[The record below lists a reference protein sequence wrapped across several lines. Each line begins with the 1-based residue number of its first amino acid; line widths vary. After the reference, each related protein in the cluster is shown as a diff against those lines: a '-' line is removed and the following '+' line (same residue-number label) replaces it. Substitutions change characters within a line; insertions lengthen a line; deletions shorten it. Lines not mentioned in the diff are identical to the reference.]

1 MTGNKV
7 YIGNLYLR
15 ASKNQIRD
23 LLVRFG
29 NVKNVEYVEGSGYAY
44 VEMETEE
51 EAERA
56 RIALDGTE
64 FLERVIKVK

>member
-7 YIGNLYLR
+7 YLGNLYLR
-15 ASKNQIRD
+15 ATKSQIRD
-23 LLVRFG
+23 LLSRFG
-29 NVKNVEYVEGSGYAY
+29 TVKHVEYVEGSGYAY

-56 RIALDGTE
+56 RLALDGAE
-64 FLERVIKVK
+64 FLERVIRVK

>member
-1 MTGNKV
+1 MTGNRV

-23 LLVRFG
+23 LFARFG

-56 RIALDGTE
+56 RIALDGSE
-64 FLERVIKVK
+64 FLERVVRVK

>member
-23 LLVRFG
+23 LLARFG

-64 FLERVIKVK
+64 FLERVIRVK

>member
-23 LLVRFG
+23 LLARFG

-56 RIALDGTE
+56 RIALDGSE

>member
-1 MTGNKV
+1 MSGKRV

-15 ASKNQIRD
+15 ATKDQIRQ
-23 LLVRFG
+23 LFSRFG
-29 NVKNVEYVEGSGYAY
+29 QVNYVEYLPGSGFAY

-56 RIALDGTE
+56 RISLDGAD
-64 FLERVIKVK
+64 FLDRVIRVK

>member
-23 LLVRFG
+23 LLARFG

-44 VEMETEE
+44 VEMDTEE

-64 FLERVIKVK
+64 FLERVIRVK